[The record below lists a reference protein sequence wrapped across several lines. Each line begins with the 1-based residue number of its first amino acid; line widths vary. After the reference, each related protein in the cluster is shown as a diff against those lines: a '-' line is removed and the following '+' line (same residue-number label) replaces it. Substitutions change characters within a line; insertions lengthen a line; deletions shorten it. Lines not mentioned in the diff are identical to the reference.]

1 MGVTRPE
8 NADPENIVLYFHG
21 SRGKY
26 VETKPLHGSQ
36 KAKWIDENT
45 FEVKLHLIIN
55 KELISILLSYGADLT
70 VVKPI
75 ALSKTLI
82 NILED
87 AVKNYKHS

>member
-36 KAKWIDENT
+36 KSKWIDENT
-45 FEVKLHLIIN
+45 FEVKLQLIIN

-70 VVKPI
+70 VVKPDTLKEII
-75 ALSKTLI
+75 ANQFLTACKL
-82 NILED
+82 
-87 AVKNYKHS
+87 YKH